1 MPGHTFAIVF
11 VKHGRRSA
19 DKDQYMRVTNR
30 YLYYQL
36 LKDIGNNTE
45 KLFKLNS
52 QISSGK
58 RIQKPSDDPL
68 GMGEVLNY
76 RTELTALEQ
85 HQRTIAYAGGWLDM
99 MDSMLTQTDDLLART
114 LELATQQA
122 SATASAETRENAACE
137 IENIRT
143 MVISLANSK
152 YGNKYMCGGTQTRD
166 QSFLNISVEDW
177 QENVLA
183 ISSSP
188 PSLPQEGDR
197 YIDSDDNH
205 IYAYESGVWQDQE
218 EPEAGTAVV
227 VEEDADLYIYNS
239 EHWVKQYQGNDS
251 SSSLKITKNNT
262 IDISIPGSE
271 IFRNENGDI
280 VMTLLRL
287 EKALRENDQDGVRNE
302 IAQIENCS
310 TIVLNNLAIVG
321 SKTNQLDHTRA
332 ILEKNDI
339 NIQER
344 LSRVEDLDYAEA
356 ITSLQNQQTVYE
368 ATLKSA
374 AMITGL
380 SLVDYV

>member
-1 MPGHTFAIVF
+1 
-11 VKHGRRSA
+11 
-19 DKDQYMRVTNR
+19 MRVTNR